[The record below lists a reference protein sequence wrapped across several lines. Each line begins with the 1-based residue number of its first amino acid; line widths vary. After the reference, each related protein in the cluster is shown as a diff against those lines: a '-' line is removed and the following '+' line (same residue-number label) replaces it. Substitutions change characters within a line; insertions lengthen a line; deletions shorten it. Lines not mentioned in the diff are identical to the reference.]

1 MTRRDSRRLASDVF
15 LMVFNELSYV
25 ELTFKSSKHLQFCGT
40 TCFFVS
46 GRLRGAAVPAPDQT
60 QWEHPHLTSTCLTSI
75 GRRKGQ
81 QKREADPRNGTVP
94 WSSVPFN
101 FWSKIISL
109 SFACQ
114 TIKNIDFFQT
124 HVQEIPRL
132 MVFPKRT
139 NNVKVIWYNFLI
151 FAHWLLQLMPTRVH
165 AWVRVK
171 GSSISSATW
180 VISTLLKGSNILTAA
195 GPLAQT
201 CSYDTHFYD
210 LVSFKLKKR
219 TVYIIQ
225 HCCGTLS

>member
-1 MTRRDSRRLASDVF
+1 MWSWPS
-15 LMVFNELSYV
+15 N
-25 ELTFKSSKHLQFCGT
+25 HQNICN
-40 TCFFVS
+40 FVAPLVS
-46 GRLRGAAVPAPDQT
+46 LFVAGRLRGAAVPAPDQT

-114 TIKNIDFFQT
+114 SIKNIDFFQAK
-124 HVQEIPRL
+124 VQEIPRL

-151 FAHWLLQLMPTRVH
+151 FAHWLLLSSCRHEFMPEFESRV
-165 AWVRVK
+165 AR
-171 GSSISSATW
+171 
-180 VISTLLKGSNILTAA
+180 
-195 GPLAQT
+195 LAQLHEWSQL
-201 CSYDTHFYD
+201 C
-210 LVSFKLKKR
+210 
-219 TVYIIQ
+219 
-225 HCCGTLS
+225 

>member
-139 NNVKVIWYNFLI
+139 NNVKVIWYNILI
-151 FAHWLLQLMPTRVH
+151 FAHWLLLSSCRHEFMPEFESRV
-165 AWVRVK
+165 AR
-171 GSSISSATW
+171 
-180 VISTLLKGSNILTAA
+180 
-195 GPLAQT
+195 LAQLHEWSQL
-201 CSYDTHFYD
+201 C
-210 LVSFKLKKR
+210 
-219 TVYIIQ
+219 
-225 HCCGTLS
+225 